1 MRLTP
6 WQSWYRIFTSITSP
20 HVQRVARATPRRHA
34 SPARGSVSRRAFL
47 HGTTGA
53 AGLALAAAH
62 GTPAQAAQPSRGEP
76 LPIPTVDQTPFGP
89 IHAADP
95 TMGQDPSLI
104 TDFQGVAGTATLS
117 LTGLG
122 TDTTADQTAQYGF
135 KMDVSFMQ
143 GAFIGADGHHHQG
156 SFAFI

>member
-1 MRLTP
+1 MRLTQ
-6 WQSWYRIFTSITSP
+6 WQSWHEIFTIVSP
-20 HVQRVARATPRRHA
+20 HLRRGARVTPRRHA
-34 SPARGSVSRRAFL
+34 SPDRGSVSRRAFMQ
-47 HGTTGA
+47 GTTGA

-143 GAFIGADGHHHQG
+143 GAFLGADGQSHQG

>member
-1 MRLTP
+1 MHLTQ
-6 WQSWYRIFTSITSP
+6 WQSWHGLFTHIVSPRLRRVSLASPRSLTSP
-20 HVQRVARATPRRHA
+20 D
-34 SPARGSVSRRAFL
+34 RGSVSRRSFMQ
-47 HGTTGA
+47 GTAGA

-62 GTPAQAAQPSRGEP
+62 WTPVQAEHPSRGEP
-76 LPIPTVDQTPFGP
+76 LPIPTVDQTPFEP

-117 LTGLG
+117 LTGVG
-122 TDTTADQTAQYGF
+122 TDTTADQTARYGF
-135 KMDVSFMQ
+135 KLDVSFMQ
-143 GAFIGADGHHHQG
+143 GEFIGADGQHHQG

>member
-1 MRLTP
+1 MRLTE
-6 WQSWYRIFTSITSP
+6 WQSWHEIFTIVSP
-20 HVQRVARATPRRHA
+20 HPRRVTRVTPRRHA
-34 SPARGSVSRRAFL
+34 TPDRGSVSRRAFMQ
-47 HGTTGA
+47 GTAGA

-62 GTPAQAAQPSRGEP
+62 GTPVQAAHPSRGEP
-76 LPIPTVDQTPFGP
+76 LPIPTVHQTPFGP

-117 LTGLG
+117 LTGVG
-122 TDTTADQTAQYGF
+122 TDTTADQTARYGF
-135 KMDVSFMQ
+135 KLDVSFMQ
-143 GAFIGADGHHHQG
+143 GEFIGADGQHHQG

>member
-20 HVQRVARATPRRHA
+20 HVQRVALASPRRHA

-76 LPIPTVDQTPFGP
+76 LPIPTVDHTPFGP

-95 TMGQDPSLI
+95 AMGQDPSLI

-143 GAFIGADGHHHQG
+143 GAFLGADGQSHQG